1 MAERSIGRTLNKLFR
16 DGNAERDE
24 LFICTKNGYLTHDG
38 ELNRDF
44 QSYIQESL
52 IDTEIISSSD
62 ISSQMHCMTPRYLKD
77 QFEKSLTNLGLNAID
92 LIYLHNPA
100 ESQIR
105 DIGKEKFLQRLE
117 DAFRLY
123 EDLRSDGKILY
134 YGLASWNCF
143 LDSQESQTYLGIEE
157 VVDIAKR
164 VAGLNNHFCFIQLPF
179 NVLMN
184 NAYCSKNQEV
194 ENELMTPLEACR
206 RLQIGVF
213 TSVPLMQGQVL
224 HQDIQ
229 GMNKLGT
236 PAQRNIQLIRS
247 TPGVLSTLIGQKSS
261 MHVKENLETARS
273 PLMKSEEFSKIKWE
287 N

>member
-1 MAERSIGRTLNKLFR
+1 
-16 DGNAERDE
+16 
-24 LFICTKNGYLTHDG
+24 
-38 ELNRDF
+38 
-44 QSYIQESL
+44 
-52 IDTEIISSSD
+52 
-62 ISSQMHCMTPRYLKD
+62 
-77 QFEKSLTNLGLNAID
+77 
-92 LIYLHNPA
+92 
-100 ESQIR
+100 
-105 DIGKEKFLQRLE
+105 
-117 DAFRLY
+117 
-123 EDLRSDGKILY
+123 
-134 YGLASWNCF
+134 
-143 LDSQESQTYLGIEE
+143 
-157 VVDIAKR
+157 
-164 VAGLNNHFCFIQLPF
+164 
-179 NVLMN
+179 MN

-261 MHVKENLETARS
+261 MHVKENLETARF